1 LRQFHPGA
9 SLQLDMGELIFLDQ
23 RRGAH
28 SRRRAIGAQRPDAG
42 GSRREALS
50 ARHPTT
56 LSARHPTTLS
66 ATLPTFFFDLACPLS
81 YLAAERVERTL
92 ADAQWVPVSAAALA
106 GTAAALPSDELR
118 EQAEHRA
125 RQLRLPLVW
134 PERFPAQTPCALRAA
149 VHAAELGAGA
159 AFALAA
165 SRLAFCGGFDL
176 DDPEMLAEAAAA
188 AGVPLDD
195 CLTAAGD
202 PARERPLLAAAHR
215 LRSRGVQRLP
225 ALELAP
231 RIVQGE
237 SAVFA
242 ALGLLGD
249 GRRERP
255 LAPAG

>member
-1 LRQFHPGA
+1 LRQFRLGA
-9 SLQLDMGELIFLDQ
+9 SLQLDMGEVIFLDQ
-23 RRGAH
+23 RRRAH
-28 SRRRAIGAQRPDAG
+28 RRHRAVAPPPDG
-42 GSRREALS
+42 SGSR
-50 ARHPTT
+50 HG
-56 LSARHPTTLS
+56 TTLS
-66 ATLPTFFFDLACPLS
+66 ATRPTFFFDLACPLS

-92 ADAQWVPVSAAALA
+92 GDAQWLPVSTASLT
-106 GTAAALPSDELR
+106 GTGATPPSDELR

-176 DDPEMLAEAAAA
+176 DDPETLAEAAAA
-188 AGVPLDD
+188 AGVALDD

-202 PARERPLLAAAHR
+202 PARDRPLFATAHR

-225 ALELAP
+225 ALGLEP

-237 SAVFA
+237 GAVFA
-242 ALGLLGD
+242 ALGLLRD
-249 GRRERP
+249 GRLQRP

>member
-1 LRQFHPGA
+1 
-9 SLQLDMGELIFLDQ
+9 MGELIFLDQ
-23 RRGAH
+23 RREAH
-28 SRRRAIGAQRPDAG
+28 RGHRASAEPPDG
-42 GSRREALS
+42 SGSR
-50 ARHPTT
+50 PG
-56 LSARHPTTLS
+56 TTLS
-66 ATLPTFFFDLACPLS
+66 ATRAKFYFDLACPLS

-92 ADAQWVPVSAAALA
+92 GDAQWVPVSAASLA
-106 GTAAALPSDELR
+106 GTGAAQPLDELR

-125 RQLRLPLVW
+125 RRLRLPLVW
-134 PERFPAQTPCALRAA
+134 PERVPAQTPCALRAA

-176 DDPEMLAEAAAA
+176 DDPETLAEAAAA
-188 AGVPLDD
+188 AGVPLDE

-202 PARERPLLAAAHR
+202 PARDRPLLATAHR

-225 ALELAP
+225 ALGLEP

-242 ALGLLGD
+242 ALGLLHD